1 MRTFMAFITLDEDT
15 ALRYSET
22 NGVDP
27 DMSPGE
33 YLEME
38 FGWLKESGISLEC
51 WRIMD
56 YDDPLLMARYV
67 NYLARWAYEHG
78 DDDIESSPMS
88 VQEFKAME
96 KSE

>member
-1 MRTFMAFITLDEDT
+1 MRNFMAFITLDEDT

-22 NGVDP
+22 NGIDP
-27 DMSPGE
+27 DTTPGE

-38 FGWLKESGISLEC
+38 FGWLEGSGISLEG

-56 YDDPLLMARYV
+56 DDDVLPMARYV

-78 DDDIESSPMS
+78 DDETESSPMS
-88 VQEFKAME
+88 PRTFFKLE
-96 KSE
+96 KMQ